1 MRSADLALS
10 VGSTYTLTF
19 FVKPTSIGNDTG
31 TIALAEMSTF
41 TGINNAT
48 AKDVIVKVSDLK
60 EGEWQQITYTF
71 TAASEFYAIQTS
83 DGNNMYFDDITVTLY
98 GYTGGS
104 TGDASVSPLLILAIV
119 IMSAGA
125 LLVTGKKVFDK

>member
-19 FVKPTSIGNDTG
+19 FVKPTSIGNDAG
-31 TIALAEMSTF
+31 TISLAEMKTF

-71 TAASEFYAIQTS
+71 TATSEFYAIQTS
-83 DGNNMYFDDITVTLY
+83 DGNNMYFDDITMTLY

-104 TGDASVSPLLILAIV
+104 TGDTSVSPLLILAIV